1 MFPTPI
7 TKIEYRLNDPK
18 KNYPALYHLENIPV
32 LEIYSRRN
40 TDYFIL
46 DRKVY
51 EQISSLIEEN
61 CMVVYL
67 QECLDEIPFEKETT
81 HNQLGI
87 ELRLYNERAGHP
99 MIDFLFCQNHEE
111 LSPYLHTTYVLLQG
125 EEYEVISSE
134 TDQDRKTFVTYL
146 RKTASS

>member
-18 KNYPALYHLENIPV
+18 RNYPALYHLENIPT
-32 LEIYSRRN
+32 LEVYSRRN

-61 CMVVYL
+61 CMIVYV
-67 QECLDEIPFEKETT
+67 QESTDEVPFESAAVQ
-81 HNQLGI
+81 NQLGI
-87 ELRLYNERAGHP
+87 ELRLYNERTGHP
-99 MIDFLFCQNHEE
+99 MIDFLYCQTHEE
-111 LSPYLHTTYVLLQG
+111 LSPYLHTTYLLLQG
-125 EEYEVISSE
+125 EEYEIISSE
-134 TDQDRKTFVTYL
+134 TDQDRKTFVVYL
-146 RKTASS
+146 KRTTKS